1 MSSLHDLLASY
12 RAQAVT
18 EREKGTYFE
27 DLVKVYFENDDI
39 QRSEYDH
46 VWTFRDWAKEH
57 GRDGKDT
64 GIDLVAR
71 MNDGSGYCAIQCKFY
86 KRDHHVQKGEI
97 DSFFTASG
105 KEPFTRRIIV
115 DSTEAPY
122 SKNAEDALQGQQI
135 TTTRIGLAQLEESRV
150 DWEKYLATSEVVLRS
165 KKTPRPH
172 QVEAFGVIRERF
184 KEHDRGKLIMACG
197 TGKTYT
203 GLCLMEEHAG
213 KGKLGLFLVPSLALM
228 AQTVTEWKNDAV
240 EDFRAFAV
248 CSDTQVG
255 KRKVKDD
262 VADINI
268 HDLVIPAT
276 TDAHKLAEKI
286 ADLPSDEMTV
296 IFATYQSI
304 QVLNDAQQLGLPDFD
319 LIVCDEAH
327 RTTGAT
333 LAGEDESKFVKVH
346 DNSFI
351 KAKKRLYMTA
361 TPRIFGDEV
370 KSKAKQ
376 VDAVL
381 TSMDDEALF
390 GPVFFHKGFGWAV
403 ENGLLSDYK
412 VIVLAVDE
420 GMVSRTVQN
429 RLKDGAELK
438 LDDATKIIGCYKALT
453 KENLIDDGAGDKN
466 SMRRA
471 LAFCKDIKSSKLI
484 VDEFEKV
491 VDDYLSTLAEEEG
504 IEADKLLLC
513 DAAHVDGTFNAK
525 ERGELLSWL
534 KADAEAN
541 NCRILSNAR
550 CLSEGVDVPSL
561 DAIMFLHPRKS
572 QVDVVQSVGRVMR
585 RAEGK
590 KLGYVILPVGIPPD
604 VEPAE
609 ALNNNEKYKV
619 VWQILNALRAHD
631 ERFDATINKAS
642 LGEDITK
649 SIEVVPVVD
658 RLPEKKR
665 AALKSD
671 IGSGG
676 SADDS
681 RSDGDSVSMDLPVE
695 EQLGFVF
702 DEFTKALLARIVK
715 KCGTRDYWED
725 WATDIAT
732 IAQTHIT
739 RITTIVEKE
748 GTAQRKA
755 FEGFLAELR
764 DDLNPEISPSDAIE
778 MLAQHIITKPVFDA
792 LFEGHAFTRENPVS
806 KAINVILEALE
817 EENLGKES
825 ESLSKFYA
833 SVKRKASVIETAGGR
848 QNLVVKLYN
857 EFFQKAFPKLKDK
870 LGIVYTPVEVVDFII
885 HSVNDVLQAEFGQTL
900 GSKDVHIIDPFTG
913 TGTFITRLL
922 QSGLI
927 KPEELEHKYRN
938 EIHANEIVLL
948 AYYIA
953 AINIEAVYHEL
964 ADEQE
969 LHEKG
974 TYTPFE
980 GICLT
985 DTFQLYEQQQD
996 MIADLMPDNSER
1008 RTRQKE
1014 RDIRVIVGNPPY
1026 SSGQRSENDN
1036 AANISYANLDER
1048 IRSTYAANSK
1058 ATLQKNLYDSYIR
1071 AVRWATDRIID
1082 TGQKRGVVAFVSN
1095 AGWIDGNANDGLR
1108 KSLTEDF
1115 SSLYIFNLRGNART
1129 SGEERRKERGNVF
1142 GEGTRTPVAISVLVR
1157 NPEATDFGKIYY
1169 RDIGDYLDQK
1179 EKLSIIRG
1187 LKSINGIEASKGW
1200 TQLTPDENN
1209 DWINQADRSFA
1220 RFPALGDK
1228 KGLEDN
1234 AIFQNF
1240 SQGVL
1245 SSRDAW
1251 CFNSSEIEVKSKMK
1265 RTIAF
1270 FNSEIDR
1277 FIEAGGGREPKTFFD
1292 RNAKQ
1297 ISWSRAL
1304 LKDAERSKKAN
1315 YDPAR
1320 VVHSLYRPFTHQWA
1334 YFDRRFNEMVYQMH
1348 HLFPERESQNL
1359 TICLSAARGNVMFS
1373 ALMTQDLPEFCI
1385 ASSLAGSQCFPLKLY
1400 VPTSTDDGLFATG
1413 EAAYTERDGIS
1424 DEGLKHFQDAY
1435 SIVSIS
1441 KEDLFYYIYGLLHS
1455 SDYRERFKNNLS
1467 KELPR
1472 IPAVSRVEDFWAF
1485 SKAGKALGELHVNYE
1500 SVEPYPVIFKEGSL
1514 ELANITDE
1522 EAFFRVEKMKFGKKQ
1537 AKDEDGKSKKVDD
1550 KSTVT
1555 YNANITM
1562 TGIPEEAYDY
1572 VVNGKPAL
1580 AWVMERQCVKTDKAS
1595 GIVNDA
1601 NRYAIE
1607 TVGNPRYPLEL
1618 FQRVIT
1624 VSLQTMKIVNA
1635 LPKLEIMEEATS
1647 ATPEPA

>member
-1 MSSLHDLLASY
+1 MPSLHDLLASY
-12 RAQAVT
+12 RAQSVT
-18 EREKGTYFE
+18 EREKGAYFE

-39 QRSEYDH
+39 QRSQYDQ
-46 VWTFRDWAKEH
+46 VWTFREWAKEH
-57 GRDGKDT
+57 DRDGKDT

-71 MNDGSGYCAIQCKFY
+71 MADGSGYCAIQCKFY

-135 TTTRIGLAQLEESRV
+135 TTTRIGLTQLEESRV
-150 DWEKYLATSEVVLRS
+150 EWEKYLATKEVVLRS

-172 QVEAFGVIRERF
+172 QIEACEVIRERF

-255 KRKVKDD
+255 KRKIKDD
-262 VADINI
+262 VADINV

-276 TDAHKLAEKI
+276 TDARKLAEKT
-286 ADLPSDEMTV
+286 AKLPSDEMTV

-319 LIVCDEAH
+319 LIICDEAH

-333 LAGEDESKFVKVH
+333 LAGEDETKFVKVH
-346 DNSFI
+346 DNGFI

-381 TSMDDEALF
+381 ASMDDEALF
-390 GPVFFHKGFGWAV
+390 GPVFFKKGFGWAV

-420 GMVSRTVQN
+420 AMVSRTVQN

-453 KENLIDDGAGDKN
+453 KENLIDDKAGDKN
-466 SMRRA
+466 PMRRA

-504 IEADKLLLC
+504 VEADKLLLC

-534 KADAEAN
+534 KADTEAN

-631 ERFDATINKAS
+631 ERFNATINKAS

-649 SIEVVPVVD
+649 SIEVVPVID

-671 IGSGG
+671 IGSGSSG
-676 SADDS
+676 DDS
-681 RSDGDSVSMDLPVE
+681 RADGDSVSMDLPIE

-725 WATDIAT
+725 WAADIAK

-748 GTAQRKA
+748 GSAQRKA

-792 LFEGHAFTRENPVS
+792 LFTGHAFTRENPVS
-806 KAINVILEALE
+806 KAINVVLEALE
-817 EENLGKES
+817 EQNLEKES
-825 ESLSKFYA
+825 ESLTKFYK
-833 SVKRKASVIETAGGR
+833 SVERRAEGIETAQGR
-848 QNLVVKLYN
+848 QKLVVQLYDK
-857 EFFQKAFPKLKDK
+857 FFQKAFPKVRDK
-870 LGIVYTPVEVVDFII
+870 LGIVYTPVEVVDFIL

-900 GSKDVHIIDPFTG
+900 GSKGVHIIDPFTG

-927 KPEELEHKYRN
+927 KPEELEHKYLN

-953 AINIEAVYHEL
+953 AINIEAVYHET
-964 ADEQE
+964 AEEQGI
-969 LHEKG
+969 HKKG
-974 TYTPFE
+974 IYKPFE

-1014 RDIRVIVGNPPY
+1014 LDIRVIVGNPPY
-1026 SSGQRSENDN
+1026 SAGQKNANDN
-1036 AANISYANLDER
+1036 AANVKYEGLDRR
-1048 IRSTYAANSK
+1048 IGETYAAHSS
-1058 ATLQKNLYDSYIR
+1058 ATNKNALYDSYIR
-1071 AVRWATDRIID
+1071 AVRWASDRIQD
-1082 TGQKRGVVAFVSN
+1082 TGVDAGVVAYVSN
-1095 AGWIDGNANDGLR
+1095 AGWVDGNAMDGLR
-1108 KSLTEDF
+1108 KCLKEEF
-1115 SSLYIFNLRGNART
+1115 SSLYVFHLRGNQRT
-1129 SGEERRKERGNVF
+1129 SGELSRQEGGKIF
-1142 GEGTRTPVAISVLVR
+1142 GSGSRAPIAVSVLVR
-1157 NPEATDFGKIYY
+1157 NPDAAKHGKIFFH
-1169 RDIGDYLDQK
+1169 DIGDYLSRE
-1179 EKLSIIRG
+1179 EKLQIVSNFGSLNSISERE
-1187 LKSINGIEASKGW
+1187 LWKTIE
-1200 TQLTPDENN
+1200 PDEQH
-1209 DWINQADRSFA
+1209 DWLNLRDKSFENY
-1220 RFPALGDK
+1220 PVLGDK
-1228 KGLEDN
+1228 KNKQALVLFENYSSGVK
-1234 AIFQNF
+1234 
-1240 SQGVL
+1240 SQ
-1245 SSRDAW
+1245 RDAW
-1251 CFNSSEIEVKSKMK
+1251 CYNGSKAALETQVES
-1265 RTIAF
+1265 TIAF
-1270 FNSEIDR
+1270 YCSELERYDAAGKPKDIDE
-1277 FIEAGGGREPKTFFD
+1277 FLNFD
-1292 RNAKQ
+1292 ATQ
-1297 ISWSRAL
+1297 ISWTSAL
-1304 LKDAERSKKAN
+1304 KSDVEKGKELTFRPEATTQS
-1315 YDPAR
+1315 
-1320 VVHSLYRPFTHQWA
+1320 VYRPFQKQWL
-1334 YFDRRFNEMVYQMH
+1334 YFDRRLNERVYQMPYI
-1348 HLFPERESQNL
+1348 FPESSVTNRVIVVEGSWRQN
-1359 TICLSAARGNVMFS
+1359 GNLAMMS
-1373 ALMTQDLPEFCI
+1373 NSIHALMPDGGC
-1385 ASSLAGSQCFPLKLY
+1385 QCFPLKLY
-1400 VPTSTDDGLFATG
+1400 
-1413 EAAYTERDGIS
+1413 ERS
-1424 DEGLKHFQDAY
+1424 DEGAQGDIFASNEGSHKVRDGFTDEGLRYYQEAY
-1435 SIVSIS
+1435 PEEHIT
-1441 KEDLFYYIYGLLHS
+1441 KEDLFYYIYGLLYS
-1455 SDYRERFKNNLS
+1455 PEYRERFKNNLS

-1472 IPAVSRVEDFWAF
+1472 IPAVSRAEDFWAF
-1485 SKAGKALGELHVNYE
+1485 SKAGRALGELHVNYE

-1555 YNANITM
+1555 YNAHITM

-1580 AWVMERQCVKTDKAS
+1580 AWVMERQCVKIDKDS

-1624 VSLQTMKIVNA
+1624 VSLETMKIVNA
-1635 LPKLEIMEEATS
+1635 LPKLEIMEEATAAAS
-1647 ATPEPA
+1647 EPA